1 MTRRRRQQTLNNTLH
16 SFFTA
21 STPQILKSSNP
32 QIQNPE
38 SRIQNLGNTPG
49 VWVRS
54 KIYPSPEIQNPES
67 RIQNPEWHFPHDRFD
82 LGRSPEKQA
91 SSSELKRGPLR
102 GQIQNP
108 KAQDGLHELPLKS
121 SIPKSLNRLLRIPVG
136 PAGVLKSRIQN
147 PKTKRASRD
156 AGKMGQVPK
165 SRIQHPERHRLPI
178 SETRQNPKS

>member
-1 MTRRRRQQTLNNTLH
+1 MAFLAQ
-16 SFFTA
+16 
-21 STPQILKSSNP
+21 NP
-32 QIQNPE
+32 QIQNPK
-38 SRIQNLGNTPG
+38 SRIQNPNSRNFHKSG
-49 VWVRS
+49 
-54 KIYPSPEIQNPES
+54 NPES

-121 SIPKSLNRLLRIPVG
+121 SIPKSLDRLLRIPVG

-156 AGKMGQVPK
+156 AGKKGQVPK
-165 SRIQHPERHRLPI
+165 SRIQNPERHRLPI

>member
-1 MTRRRRQQTLNNTLH
+1 VRSKILQVRKSRTQNPESRIQSRGWH
-16 SFFTA
+16 FS
-21 STPQILKSSNP
+21 PKILKSR
-32 QIQNPE
+32 IQNPE
-38 SRIQNLGNTPG
+38 SRIQTLEIFT
-49 VWVRS
+49 
-54 KIYPSPEIQNPES
+54 SPEIQNPES

-156 AGKMGQVPK
+156 AGKKGQVPK
-165 SRIQHPERHRLPI
+165 SRIQNPERHRLPI